1 MNIGNMKKYTI
12 KQKISTLKHLNEG
25 RVFDV
30 DENTDLK
37 TSEVSNI
44 IPKGAKIEKDDKLS
58 FEEYKKLYNDV
69 ITQKCVED
77 YGTDTDKQLWEDTA
91 KEMFLKSKEYIP
103 TEEDKTQGTLD
114 KKEEVKERNLS
125 KDLFQDEASRRIY
138 NRLVHL
144 DVYLEELEDALKN
157 NNTDLITANTSKIKG
172 NTEYLIPALN
182 IKGGVKGL
190 INYLKETNFDFENR
204 FKETADLL
212 NTVYK
217 EEENKLQESSVS
229 DYTLSEIKKV
239 IDSNGDDFT
248 IKIVNAN
255 EDVQTKTLD
264 IDREDL
270 INIYNT
276 LGGDKITEDYEK
288 SNIMSIEEIQNDFKK
303 YCNDTNKDV
312 QDKNA
317 REEYA
322 QLTVK
327 DYVQYN
333 GLKDLRILMQ
343 NLEQALDINLD

>member
-1 MNIGNMKKYTI
+1 MNLGNMKKYTI

-37 TSEVSNI
+37 TSEVSNV

-58 FEEYKKLYNDV
+58 FEDYKKLYNDV

-77 YGTDTDKQLWEDTA
+77 YGIDTDKQLWEDTA

-114 KKEEVKERNLS
+114 KKEENKKVESN
-125 KDLFQDEASRRIY
+125 DLQYKCIACGT
-138 NRLVHL
+138 
-144 DVYLEELEDALKN
+144 
-157 NNTDLITANTSKIKG
+157 TDLNGCYGLTTEKDSKAYNVCKDCAKKYSISELDKMADNINTKK
-172 NTEYLIPALN
+172 TE
-182 IKGGVKGL
+182 
-190 INYLKETNFDFENR
+190 
-204 FKETADLL
+204 
-212 NTVYK
+212 
-217 EEENKLQESSVS
+217 SVTS

-255 EDVQTKTLD
+255 EDVETKTLN
-264 IDREDL
+264 IDRENL
-270 INIYNT
+270 IDIYNT
-276 LGGDKITEDYEK
+276 LGGNKVTEDYKK
-288 SNIMSIEEIQNDFKK
+288 SNVMSIEEIQNNFKK
-303 YCNDTNKDV
+303 YCNDTNKDI

-333 GLKDLRILMQ
+333 GLKALGILMQ